1 MTGRSTTEHDAYRP
15 CAGIMLLN
23 RDGRVFVAQ
32 RIDTPEDAWQMP
44 QGGIDRGESPRDA
57 AFRELGEEIGTA
69 KAEFIAESARWL
81 TYDWPEALAGRLW
94 QGRFRGQRLKWFA
107 LRFTGDDRDINLNT
121 AHPEFRAW
129 KWVAIDELPAL
140 IIAFKRAIYHEVVAE
155 FRHLAEGPP

>member
-1 MTGRSTTEHDAYRP
+1 MTGQGAAEHGSYRP

-44 QGGIDRGESPRDA
+44 QGGIDPGESPRDA
-57 AFRELGEEIGTA
+57 AFRELREELGTA

-81 TYDWPEALAGRLW
+81 TYDWPDALADGLW
-94 QGRFRGQRLKWFA
+94 HGRFRGQRLKWFA
-107 LRFTGDDRDINLNT
+107 LRFTGDDRDINLET

-129 KWVAIDELPAL
+129 KWVAIDEPPGL
-140 IIAFKRAIYHEVVAE
+140 IIAFKRAIYQEVVAE
-155 FRHLAEGPP
+155 FRHLAEGPL

>member
-1 MTGRSTTEHDAYRP
+1 VTGQGAAQRGSYRP
-15 CAGIMLLN
+15 CAGIMLFN

-32 RIDTPEDAWQMP
+32 RIDTPEESWQMP

-94 QGRFRGQRLKWFA
+94 HGRFRGQRLKWFA
-107 LRFTGDDRDINLNT
+107 LRFTGDDRDINLDT
-121 AHPEFRAW
+121 AEPEFRAW

-140 IIAFKRAIYHEVVAE
+140 IIAFKRAVYEDVVAE
-155 FRHLAEGPP
+155 FRHLAG